1 MDDTITYDTNNE
13 LYHELYDQPI
23 VIEEPTPALN
33 YPSFESVTNFSE
45 SSASED
51 EGEQMNYESDLDIFD
66 VGPPQ
71 ADITGVDEETGKL
84 DENGDLDEPLD
95 YEVREGDYIN
105 HMLATAP
112 KRKTTAPKRQSAS
125 ATTVGTSGNR
135 TYKSQ
140 NRSIDGMLSRQK
152 AHSYNTKKDVR
163 RSDSSTV
170 SVINRST
177 QDDSENLELQELH
190 LMSLTAGFQ

>member
-1 MDDTITYDTNNE
+1 MRKRTKRKISERDDFTGFVDDTITYDTNNE

-105 HMLATAP
+105 HMLATAL

-125 ATTVGTSGNR
+125 ATTMGTSGNR

-140 NRSIDGMLSRQK
+140 NRSIDGMLSRPK
-152 AHSYNTKKDVR
+152 RLIVIIPRETLDVQIQVQSR
-163 RSDSSTV
+163 
-170 SVINRST
+170 
-177 QDDSENLELQELH
+177 
-190 LMSLTAGFQ
+190 